1 MGLLIARRDYLQGGK
16 DTGMGIELGV
26 RVSAGIVIVIVIGKG
41 IAINFIA
48 SQVHASE
55 LGIVVMSRTTHLAT
69 ESI

>member
-1 MGLLIARRDYLQGGK
+1 
-16 DTGMGIELGV
+16 MGIELGV
-26 RVSAGIVIVIVIGKG
+26 RVSAGIVIVIVIVIGKG